1 MPQLLL
7 ELLSE
12 EIPARMQGQAARDLE
27 AMARKHL
34 AEAGL
39 GGEAQLRA
47 FAGPRR
53 LTLVVDGLP
62 AAQADRTEE
71 RKGPRIGAP
80 EQALAGFLRSAG
92 VTQDQLTERDG
103 VWFASIAHA
112 GRPTPAIIAEMV
124 EAIVRGFPWPKSMTS
139 GTSKLRW
146 VRPLQRI
153 LCVFD
158 RQIVPLNI
166 DGHEASDLTDGH
178 RFMGETQPFR
188 ARDFDEYREALAGHY
203 VVLDAEDRK
212 ARIQAAADKVCRAQG
227 LDLVDDEGLLDEV
240 AGLAEWPVPVL
251 GAMDPAFLDLPPE
264 VIRTSMRT
272 HQRYFAVR
280 NRGGGTKLAPNFVV
294 VANIEASDGGLMLA
308 LGNARV
314 LSARLSDAK
323 FFWDEDRRAG
333 FEPWLAKLKGV
344 TFHARL
350 GTMAER
356 VARLEALAESIAPR
370 VGADPKRAREAAHL
384 AKADLVSGMVGEF
397 PELQGVMGAYYAR
410 EAGLPGPVAEAIG
423 EQYRPAGPSD
433 EVPEAPL
440 SMAVALADKLDT
452 LVGFY
457 AVGEK
462 PTGSRDPYGLRRAA
476 LGLIRILL
484 KSEVRLPV
492 RAAVRDWYLSLKSFA
507 APGRAIYASA
517 ARTTG
522 WLGVNG
528 DGEGGEELE
537 TYIDEFEEALVC
549 EAAYVIA
556 VEEDRAMSFDR
567 LGPGPRPPAQP
578 VIYSFRG
585 AREVGGE
592 VTAFLV
598 ERLKVLLRDQGAR
611 HDLVDAVFALGDDDL
626 VRITRRIEALGRF
639 LASDDGANL
648 LAGHKRASNI
658 LAAEAKKGPLPEGAP
673 AALAGAPAEEQ
684 ALIQALAR
692 AEPKVEAALDAE
704 DFAAA
709 MRSLADLRAPVDAFF
724 EKVLVNSEVAAE
736 RANRLKL
743 LGQVRALMAQVAD
756 FSLVT
761 G

>member
-27 AMARKHL
+27 GLARKHL
-34 AEAGL
+34 TDAGL
-39 GGEAQLRA
+39 AGEASLRA
-47 FAGPRR
+47 YAGPRR

-71 RKGPRIGAP
+71 RKGPRVGAP
-80 EQALAGFLRSAG
+80 EQALAGFLRSAN
-92 VTQDQLTERDG
+92 VTQDQLTDRDG

-112 GRPTPAIIAEMV
+112 GRPTPAIIGEMV
-124 EAIVRGFPWPKSMTS
+124 EAIVRGFPWPKSMTW
-139 GTSKLRW
+139 GAGKLRW

-158 RQIVPLNI
+158 RQIVPLSI
-166 DGHEASDLTDGH
+166 DGLQAGDLSQGH
-178 RFMGETQPFR
+178 RFMGSGQPFR
-188 ARDFDEYREALAGHY
+188 ARDFDEYREALAGHF
-203 VVLDAEDRK
+203 VVLDAEERK
-212 ARIQAAADKVCRAQG
+212 TRIQSAADAVCRAQG

-251 GAMDPAFLDLPPE
+251 GTMDPAFLDLPPE

-280 NRGGGTKLAPNFVV
+280 GRGGGKLAPNFVV
-294 VANIEASDGGLMLA
+294 VANIEASDGGTLLA
-308 LGNARV
+308 AGNARV

-333 FEPWLAKLKGV
+333 FEPWLAKLQGV

-356 VARLEALAESIAPR
+356 VARLEALAQAIAPAI
-370 VGADPKRAREAAHL
+370 GADPKRAREAAHL

-440 SMAVALADKLDT
+440 AMALALADKLDT

-457 AVGEK
+457 AIGEK

-507 APGRAIYASA
+507 APGRAVYASA

-528 DGEGGEELE
+528 DGEGGEELQ
-537 TYIDEFEEALVC
+537 TYIDEFEEALVR
-549 EAAYVIA
+549 EPAYVIA
-556 VEEDRAMSFDR
+556 VEEDRAISFDR
-567 LGPGPRPPAQP
+567 MGPGPRPPAQP
-578 VIYSFRG
+578 VIYAFRG
-585 AREVGGE
+585 AREVEAE

-598 ERLKVLLRDQGAR
+598 ERLKVLLQGQGAR

-639 LASDDGANL
+639 LGSDDGTNL

-658 LAAEAKKGPLPEGAP
+658 LAAEAKKGPMPEGAP
-673 AALAGAPAEEQ
+673 VALPAGPAEEQ
-684 ALIQALAR
+684 ALIAALAR
-692 AEPKVEAALDAE
+692 AGPKVEAALLAE

-709 MRSLADLRAPVDAFF
+709 MRALAGLRSPVDAFF

-743 LGQVRALMAQVAD
+743 LGQVRALMGEVAD